1 MQWRSHLLQLRPHAS
16 QTNKYLKS
24 KFKNKTE
31 NKKKMPEIKNFVTK
45 MKDAFNRLINT
56 QDTVKET
63 INELEEISV
72 ETSKWKCKEKN
83 EENLVG

>member
-1 MQWRSHLLQLRPHAS
+1 
-16 QTNKYLKS
+16 
-24 KFKNKTE
+24 
-31 NKKKMPEIKNFVTK
+31 MPEIKNFVTK

-72 ETSKWKCKEKN
+72 ETSK
-83 EENLVG
+83 